1 MAKSRNNLLGVGGQ
15 RRKLSRPGQEGVG
28 PAGLSDRQ
36 AADDRKTELLN
47 RMRARTQGA
56 EGAEDA
62 TADQSVPE
70 TPGQD
75 G

>member
-15 RRKLSRPGQEGVG
+15 RRKLSRQGQEGVG
-28 PAGLSDRQ
+28 PAGLSDRR

-56 EGAEDA
+56 EGPEDA
-62 TADQSVPE
+62 AADRSAPE